1 MCAAT
6 LKVRW
11 SGVVIGLRVIKI
23 EDVMECVIVERV
35 NRFVVRVRIDR
46 GLFNA
51 YINNTGRLLNYIVE
65 GRSGFCVEF
74 DEPKRTSHRLF
85 SIKDGA
91 LGAVIDTQLQMKAFE
106 KAVETGF
113 IPWLKGGSILKR
125 NVKLEGSVIDYLLK
139 VDGDLIY
146 LEVKSAV
153 LRKGRYALYP
163 DCPSL
168 RGRRHIRDL
177 IDHVKEGGKGS
188 VLFIAAL
195 PNVEA
200 FKPNEAE
207 DPEIYNLLLMGRKVG
222 VDVKAIALY
231 YDPEDS
237 FIYLYNPDMEV
248 EVP

>member
-1 MCAAT
+1 
-6 LKVRW
+6 
-11 SGVVIGLRVIKI
+11 
-23 EDVMECVIVERV
+23 MECVIVERV
-35 NRFVVRVRIDR
+35 NRFVVRVRIDG

-51 YINNTGRLLNYIVE
+51 YINNTGRSLNYMIE

-74 DEPKRTSHRLF
+74 DKPKRTSHRLF

-125 NVKLEGSVIDYLLK
+125 NVKLKGSVIDYLLK

-177 IDHVKEGGKGS
+177 IAHVKDGGKGF

-200 FKPNEAE
+200 FKPNKAE

-222 VDVKAIALY
+222 VDVKAIALH

-237 FIYLYNPDMEV
+237 FIHLYNQDMEV

>member
-1 MCAAT
+1 LNAKLSEINGA
-6 LKVRW
+6 
-11 SGVVIGLRVIKI
+11 
-23 EDVMECVIVERV
+23 MECIIIRRL
-35 NRFVVRVRIDR
+35 NRFVVEISVCSRIA
-46 GLFNA
+46 NA

-65 GRSGFCVEF
+65 GRSGFCIEF

-125 NVKLEGSVIDYLLK
+125 NVKLEDSVIDYLLK

-177 IDHVKEGGKGS
+177 IAHVKEGGKGS

-195 PNVEA
+195 PNVEV
-200 FKPNEAE
+200 FTPNKAE

-237 FIYLYNPDMEV
+237 FIYLYNSDMEV